1 MRIFD
6 HPENLDRLYRVLYT
20 CVQYVQ
26 LPLGGQYVK
35 TITFT
40 EFRKHASG
48 VLCDVEKGES
58 FLVLRHGKPIAEI
71 SPPSTDR
78 GGGPSWKRRG
88 LRLTAKGASLSSAI
102 LEERRREDVL

>member
-1 MRIFD
+1 M
-6 HPENLDRLYRVLYT
+6 
-20 CVQYVQ
+20 
-26 LPLGGQYVK
+26 K

-48 VLCDVEKGES
+48 LLSDVEKGES

-78 GGGPSWKRRG
+78 NAGPSWKRPG
-88 LRLTAKGASLSSAI
+88 LRLTTKGAGLSSAI
-102 LEERRREDVL
+102 VEERRREDVL